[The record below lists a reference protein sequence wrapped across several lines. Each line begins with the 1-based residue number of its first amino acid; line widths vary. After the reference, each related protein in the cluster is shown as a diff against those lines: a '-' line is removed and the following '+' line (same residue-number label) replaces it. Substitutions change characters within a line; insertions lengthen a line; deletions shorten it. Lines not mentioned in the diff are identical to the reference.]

1 MLHTHVSAH
10 THNIYKD
17 KKNDL
22 VIENILE
29 TVKFTTISERTDVW
43 DSLPNPGLPLSF
55 SWVSGGPLCVKVS
68 PA

>member
-29 TVKFTTISERTDVW
+29 TVKFTTISERTDV
-43 DSLPNPGLPLSF
+43 
-55 SWVSGGPLCVKVS
+55 
-68 PA
+68 